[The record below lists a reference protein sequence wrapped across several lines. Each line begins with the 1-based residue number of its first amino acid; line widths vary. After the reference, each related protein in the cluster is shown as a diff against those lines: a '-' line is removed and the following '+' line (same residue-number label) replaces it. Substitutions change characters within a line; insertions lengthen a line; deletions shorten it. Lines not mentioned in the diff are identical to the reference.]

1 VNRQDAKG
9 AKEGQTQSPFKE
21 ETARAIILPIS
32 DKFPDWFSLSAYRLV
47 FLGVLGVLAV
57 NRLSFL

>member
-1 VNRQDAKG
+1 MG

-57 NRLSFL
+57 NRSSFL